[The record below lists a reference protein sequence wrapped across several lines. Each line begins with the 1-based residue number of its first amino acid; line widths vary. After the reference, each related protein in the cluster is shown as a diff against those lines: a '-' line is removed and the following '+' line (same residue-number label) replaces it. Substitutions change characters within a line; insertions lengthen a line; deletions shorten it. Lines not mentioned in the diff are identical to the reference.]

1 MTLSKVI
8 KAGRESEGV
17 SEWNLTLSNWISE
30 FAEES
35 EEFKSIHVEGQ
46 AEKGAPYKDDFELLE
61 AKVLSRNA
69 QSAEWRAIRP
79 ENLSEKSELFIEANT
94 PSGLLEN
101 DLAES
106 EATKPSSVD
115 EVVELDLSDADQRE
129 DDVIHEDASEDEA
142 IDMGPT
148 YEQGLEEGFAKGL
161 EQGKSEVVTI
171 AQDEANALRAKVEG
185 VLSGLMSSK
194 DSLLENVE
202 DDLTRLAIHLAK
214 QIVRGELSLSNQA
227 IQQLVSTSLQNYTQS
242 DNPTICL
249 HPDDYATLVQLETSS
264 LNDFEVIQD
273 KNLSRGSIRVECG
286 ERRTEDLIEDRL
298 SEISE
303 KLLGSVEPNFLSPI
317 DPLVTSKSDKSTAD
331 K

>member
-35 EEFKSIHVEGQ
+35 EAFKSIHVEGQ

-69 QSAEWRAIRP
+69 QVAEWRAIRP
-79 ENLSEKSELFIEANT
+79 DNLSEKSQLFIEAST
-94 PSGLLEN
+94 PSGLLES

-115 EVVELDLSDADQRE
+115 EVVELDLSDADQHE
-129 DDVIHEDASEDEA
+129 EVIHEDASEDEA

-148 YEQGLEEGFAKGL
+148 YEQGLEEGFAKGF
-161 EQGKSEVVTI
+161 EQGKSEVITL

-317 DPLVTSKSDKSTAD
+317 EPLVTSKSDKSTAD